1 METVHIMGLCLLV
14 FLVLPAFDPIT
25 ASVLS
30 FLIVFF
36 PGLLSF
42 FSKFKFSSKNLEN
55 IKRNSAKVKNGSTET
70 KFKMTK
76 TENNSTS
83 HNIVYNVLPIC
94 GLLLLIGSI
103 ALIWHYIYINQ
114 NSDDEKATL
123 ITTFVF
129 SLIFVSVIYWENFLI
144 FPPMKSADDNETAN
158 TNTDASNI
166 SKLKGFLMLYIRSR
180 REKVSLITTI
190 WKVGLT
196 IAFPFLAFSLRSSD
210 GIFDFKVVKALA
222 FHGSAKIK
230 TLTGEVMLESQ
241 TYSSFGCHS
250 NDIELL
256 VVTCVILGFVSFKSA
271 RFACRVYLQIWCFS
285 LPLTLSLLGTPLVFI
300 AILRYPLSWTVQQ
313 CSVVQPLWE
322 LTGSSVADMWQVI
335 VVGIMGF
342 LSCFFI
348 TLYIW
353 TNDGSKLLKCD
364 R

>member
-1 METVHIMGLCLLV
+1 METVHTIGLCLLV

-42 FSKFKFSSKNLEN
+42 SKLKFRTKNLEN
-55 IKRNSAKVKNGSTET
+55 IKRNSAKVKNSSTET
-70 KFKMTK
+70 ESKTTK
-76 TENNSTS
+76 TENKSIS
-83 HNIVYNVLPIC
+83 HNIVHNLLPIV
-94 GLLLLIGSI
+94 GLLLLLVSI
-103 ALIWHYIYINQ
+103 ALSSDYISRNQ
-114 NSDDEKATL
+114 NSDDEKVTI
-123 ITTFVF
+123 ITTFIF
-129 SLIFVSVIYWENFLI
+129 SLIFVSVIYWENFSI
-144 FPPMKSADDNETAN
+144 FSPMKSAGDNGTPN
-158 TNTDASNI
+158 TNTDASNF
-166 SKLKGFLMLYIRSR
+166 SELKVFLKSYIRSR

-190 WKVGLT
+190 WKVAMT
-196 IAFPFLAFSLRSSD
+196 IAFPFLAFSVRSSD

-256 VVTCVILGFVSFKSA
+256 DVTCVILGFVSFKSA

-322 LTGSSVADMWQVI
+322 LTGASVEEMWQVI
-335 VVGIMGF
+335 VVGILGF
-342 LSCFFI
+342 LNCVCI
-348 TLYIW
+348 TFHIW
-353 TNDGSKLLKCD
+353 TNNGSKLLKYD

>member
-1 METVHIMGLCLLV
+1 M
-14 FLVLPAFDPIT
+14 FLVLPTFDPIT
-25 ASVLS
+25 ASVLYV
-30 FLIVFF
+30 LF
-36 PGLLSF
+36 PGCLAAFSF
-42 FSKFKFSSKNLEN
+42 INECFSGGVLKRSNKVEN
-55 IKRNSAKVKNGSTET
+55 GPTET
-70 KFKMTK
+70 RPQAT
-76 TENNSTS
+76 NSREESKCTLSRS
-83 HNIVYNVLPIC
+83 HVFPI
-94 GLLLLIGSI
+94 IGFILWIISI
-103 ALIWHYIYINQ
+103 TVSCIYIDINQ
-114 NSDDEKATL
+114 NSNEEKASL

-129 SLIFVSVIYWENFLI
+129 SMIFVSVIYWENFFI
-144 FPPMKSADDNETAN
+144 FPSMKSAHDNGTAN
-158 TNTDASNI
+158 TNTDKTSNI

-190 WKVGLT
+190 WKVTLT

-322 LTGSSVADMWQVI
+322 LTGASVEEMWPVI
-335 VVGIMGF
+335 VVGILGF
-342 LSCFFI
+342 FNCVFI
-348 TLYIW
+348 TFHIW
-353 TNDGSKLLKCD
+353 TNNGSKLLKCD

>member
-1 METVHIMGLCLLV
+1 METVHTIGLCLLV

-36 PGLLSF
+36 PGILSF
-42 FSKFKFSSKNLEN
+42 SKLKFSTKNLEN
-55 IKRNSAKVKNGSTET
+55 IKRNSAKVKNSSTET
-70 KFKMTK
+70 ESKTTK
-76 TENNSTS
+76 TENKSIS
-83 HNIVYNVLPIC
+83 HNIVHNLLPIF
-94 GLLLLIGSI
+94 GLLLLVVSI
-103 ALIWHYIYINQ
+103 ALSSDYINRNQ
-114 NSDDEKATL
+114 NSDDEKVTI
-123 ITTFVF
+123 ITTFIF
-129 SLIFVSVIYWENFLI
+129 SLIFVSVIYWENFSI
-144 FPPMKSADDNETAN
+144 FSPMKSAGDNGTPN
-158 TNTDASNI
+158 TNTDASNF
-166 SKLKGFLMLYIRSR
+166 SELKVFLKSYIRSR

-190 WKVGLT
+190 WKVAMT

-222 FHGSAKIK
+222 FHGSAKIM

-322 LTGSSVADMWQVI
+322 LTGASVEEMWQVI
-335 VVGIMGF
+335 VVGILGF